1 MRKKIITKILSIIM
15 VFLLIQIPCHAQ
27 EETTITFENLKTFV
41 YPQRRPFKTP
51 YTSESKVDNVIP
63 LGNNENTITL
73 TLNDAPKDEFY
84 FVSLYIMDD
93 ENGHRYLTP
102 PCGVM
107 FDGKEITFTGLLGG
121 TDYRLML
128 STFLKNQTISGS
140 IKTGFIEWEGQKWV
154 RKYYL

>member
-1 MRKKIITKILSIIM
+1 MSKKIITKVLSIIM
-15 VFLLIQIPCHAQ
+15 VFLLIQIPCNAQ
-27 EETTITFENLKTFV
+27 EETTITFENFKTFV
-41 YPQRRPFKTP
+41 YPQRRAFKTP

-73 TLNDAPKDEFY
+73 TLNDAPKDELY

-140 IKTGFIEWEGQKWV
+140 IKTGFIE
-154 RKYYL
+154 

>member
-1 MRKKIITKILSIIM
+1 MDKKIIIKILSTIM
-15 VFLLIQIPCHAQ
+15 VLLLIQIPCNAQ
-27 EETTITFENLKTFV
+27 EENTIAFENYETFI

-140 IKTGFIEWEGQKWV
+140 IKTGFIE
-154 RKYYL
+154 